1 MSIVIIG
8 GGVIGLSAAYHL
20 ARKGAKDIIVLEK
33 GEVGSGSS
41 SRAAG
46 IITGHLWSETGV
58 RARKISLQ
66 RYRELSE
73 ELDGYTFQA
82 SGTLNLFDAVSW
94 KEREALLPLYDQLDV
109 PYEVLDATEIHYRW
123 PKLTPDTASGI
134 VGLYDPLGGYSEPQ
148 RYIPAIAAKARQLG
162 VEIRENQIVTGF
174 ERNGDTFTGV
184 QTADGTIPA
193 ERIISA
199 SHIWTNHLLGTA
211 GLTLPMRAIVHQR
224 YVTAPLTEAVNIPA
238 VNANPYGAYVRPAEG
253 NCILAGYET
262 PNPTPFDIP
271 SMDFDMASVRTPEVY
286 QQRLKDNLTPLL
298 PRLKDTSWATEHVGL
313 LSFSADEE
321 PILGE
326 LAPGLIVAGSFH
338 SGGFAYNPVAGL
350 LLAETALSETPSINV
365 DTFAPT
371 RFANLDA
378 DDLAN
383 QRNTSTIQRRH

>member
-1 MSIVIIG
+1 
-8 GGVIGLSAAYHL
+8 
-20 ARKGAKDIIVLEK
+20 IIVLEK

-82 SGTLNLFDAVSW
+82 SGTLNLFDAISW
-94 KEREALLPLYDQLDV
+94 EEREAMLPLYEQLDV

-123 PKLTPDTASGI
+123 PELTPDPESGI
-134 VGLYDPLGGYSEPQ
+134 AGLYDPLGGYSEPH

-162 VEIRENQIVTGF
+162 VDIRENQIVTGF
-174 ERNGDTFTGV
+174 ERSGDTYVGV
-184 QTADGTIPA
+184 QTQNGTIPA

-199 SHIWTNHLLGTA
+199 SHIWTNHLLETG
-211 GLTLPMRAIVHQR
+211 GLQLPMRTIVHQR
-224 YVTAPLTEAVNIPA
+224 YVTAPLAKAVNIPV

-262 PNPTPFDIP
+262 PDPALFDVP
-271 SMDFDMASVRTPEVY
+271 GMDFDMASVSTPEVY
-286 QQRLKDNLTPLL
+286 QQRLKDNLIPLF
-298 PRLKDTSWATEHVGL
+298 PRLKDTTWATEHVGL

-326 LAPGLIVAGSFH
+326 LSPGLIVAGSFH

-350 LLAETALSETPSINV
+350 LLAETALGEKSSINL
-365 DTFAPT
+365 DAFAPT
-371 RFANLDA
+371 RFANVDPDKL
-378 DDLAN
+378 
-383 QRNTSTIQRRH
+383 QQKRKSSSIQRRH